1 MGEELNKLF
10 GGASEIFFA
19 PLGEDK
25 MQKLGDKIFA
35 DTTTLSED
43 EAMEID
49 RIKVREAM
57 QIEPLKIEPISCSFN
72 LADGQDWE
80 TILGIRED
88 NGQPKICSLTISG
101 KPYIHR
107 PKNLKYPNKKR
118 ARRIWKKWA
127 KRYGVTPAQ
136 SIVFPNVEMSCEMNE
151 NGVSYNITAKP
162 ITDER

>member
-25 MQKLGDKIFA
+25 MQKLGEVIA
-35 DTTTLSED
+35 DSTSICAD
-43 EAMEID
+43 EAMELD

-57 QIEPLKIEPISCSFN
+57 QIEPLNIEPISCSFDI
-72 LADGQDWE
+72 ADGDWE

-136 SIVFPNVEMSCEMNE
+136 TVYLPNVEMSCEMNE
-151 NGVSYNITAKP
+151 NGVCYNITAKP
-162 ITDER
+162 IEQ